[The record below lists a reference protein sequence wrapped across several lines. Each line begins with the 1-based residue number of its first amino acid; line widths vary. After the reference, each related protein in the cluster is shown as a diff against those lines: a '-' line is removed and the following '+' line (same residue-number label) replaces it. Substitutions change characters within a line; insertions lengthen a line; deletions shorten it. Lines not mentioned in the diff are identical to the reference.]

1 MKLGWSRLFVLCFL
15 LIAAV
20 PAYANNPPAPDGVF
34 SLVMIFVVAILA
46 RRLSGATFP
55 AQSRSWRSI
64 KGGGLAL
71 AFLLTL
77 GGTELALLP
86 LLILLLYGLWRGAY
100 VIKLGQGS
108 KRFLLG
114 SVAMLFT
121 LFAVANYVASLSN
134 YSRVA
139 SRESSAVR
147 GVRTIATAEAR
158 FRADARLDVNKNGVP
173 EYGSLE
179 QLHQGGLVELPTLE
193 DRHVAPSPGS
203 PYRYTVVLGSYYR
216 YTVVLAGDPARD
228 EKEFFVYAT
237 PSHYGRESA
246 AWSGV
251 PGASLARGLRPAP
264 PFATRT
270 FASDETGVIR
280 QADLGGSRAVTR
292 EEARKWPPLQ

>member
-20 PAYANNPPAPDGVF
+20 PAYANNPPAPDGLF

-55 AQSRSWRSI
+55 AQSRSWRII
-64 KGGGLAL
+64 KGVGLAL

-114 SVAMLFT
+114 GVAMLFT
-121 LFAVANYVASLSN
+121 LFAVANYLASLSN
-134 YSRVA
+134 YSGVA
-139 SRESSAVR
+139 SRESSAVG
-147 GVRTIATAEAR
+147 GVRTIATAEVS
-158 FRADARLDVNKNGVP
+158 FRADSRLDVNKNGVP

-179 QLHQGGLVELPTLE
+179 QLHQAGLLE

-203 PYRYTVVLGSYYR
+203 PYR

-237 PSHYGRESA
+237 PSHYGRESE

-251 PGASLARGLRPAP
+251 PGASLAKGLRPAP
-264 PFATRT
+264 PFAIRT

-292 EEARKWPPLQ
+292 EEVRKWPPLQ

>member
-55 AQSRSWRSI
+55 AQSRSWRII
-64 KGGGLAL
+64 KGVGLAL

-121 LFAVANYVASLSN
+121 LFAVANYLASLSN
-134 YSRVA
+134 YSGVA
-139 SRESSAVR
+139 SRESSAVG
-147 GVRTIATAEAR
+147 GVRTIATAEAS
-158 FRADARLDVNKNGVP
+158 FRADSRLDVNKNGVP

-179 QLHQGGLVELPTLE
+179 QLHQAGLLE

-203 PYRYTVVLGSYYR
+203 PYR

-292 EEARKWPPLQ
+292 EEVRKWIPLQ

>member
-20 PAYANNPPAPDGVF
+20 PAYANNPPAPDGLF

-55 AQSRSWRSI
+55 AQSRSWRII
-64 KGGGLAL
+64 KGVGLAL

-121 LFAVANYVASLSN
+121 LFAVANYLASLSN
-134 YSRVA
+134 YSGVA
-139 SRESSAVR
+139 SRESSAVG
-147 GVRTIATAEAR
+147 GVRTIATAEAS
-158 FRADARLDVNKNGVP
+158 FRADSRLDVNKNGVP

-179 QLHQGGLVELPTLE
+179 QLHQAGLLE

-203 PYRYTVVLGSYYR
+203 PYR

>member
-55 AQSRSWRSI
+55 AQSRSWRII
-64 KGGGLAL
+64 KGVGLAL

-134 YSRVA
+134 YSGVA
-139 SRESSAVR
+139 SRESSAVG
-147 GVRTIATAEAR
+147 GVRTIATAEAS
-158 FRADARLDVNKNGVP
+158 FRADSRLDVNKNGVP

-179 QLHQGGLVELPTLE
+179 QLHQAGLLE

-203 PYRYTVVLGSYYR
+203 PYR

>member
-1 MKLGWSRLFVLCFL
+1 
-15 LIAAV
+15 
-20 PAYANNPPAPDGVF
+20 
-34 SLVMIFVVAILA
+34 MIFVVAILA

-55 AQSRSWRSI
+55 AQSRSWRII
-64 KGGGLAL
+64 KGVGLAL

-86 LLILLLYGLWRGAY
+86 LLILLFYGLWRGAY

-114 SVAMLFT
+114 GVAMLFT
-121 LFAVANYVASLSN
+121 LFAVANYLASLSN
-134 YSRVA
+134 YSGVA
-139 SRESSAVR
+139 SRESSAVG
-147 GVRTIATAEAR
+147 GVRTIATAEAS
-158 FRADARLDVNKNGVP
+158 FRADSRLDVNKNGVP

-179 QLHQGGLVELPTLE
+179 QLHQAGLLE

-203 PYRYTVVLGSYYR
+203 PYR